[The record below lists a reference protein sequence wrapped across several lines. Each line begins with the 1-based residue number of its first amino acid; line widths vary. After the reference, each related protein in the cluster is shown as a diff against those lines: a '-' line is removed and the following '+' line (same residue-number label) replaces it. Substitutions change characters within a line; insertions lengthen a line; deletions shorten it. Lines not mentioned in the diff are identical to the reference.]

1 MQGTRLRKMIF
12 WALCCGLGLF
22 SKRLVGPIAN
32 AITGVLRIPGG
43 IASAFSLM
51 FLAVAGTLAPSR
63 WCCTKMAVVQSML
76 AVVIGSVGSMG
87 ILAPLGYLIPGLVMD
102 TIFLL
107 TRPLPSG
114 DRLIFANAAGSVTAA
129 LTANAIV
136 FHLRGLI
143 LLLYACVAAASGML
157 FGLLGGW
164 LSEKLRP
171 VVYYE

>member
-22 SKRLVGPIAN
+22 SKRLVAPIAN
-32 AITGVLRIPGG
+32 VITGALRIPGG
-43 IASAFSLM
+43 IGTAFSLM

-76 AVVIGSVGSMG
+76 AVAMGSVGSMG

-102 TIFLL
+102 TVFFL
-107 TRPLPSG
+107 TRPLSSG
-114 DRLIFANAAGSVTAA
+114 DRLIFANATGSVTAA

-136 FHLRGLI
+136 FHLWGLI

-157 FGLLGGW
+157 FGMLGGW
-164 LSEKLRP
+164 LAAKLKP
-171 VVYYE
+171 VIYF